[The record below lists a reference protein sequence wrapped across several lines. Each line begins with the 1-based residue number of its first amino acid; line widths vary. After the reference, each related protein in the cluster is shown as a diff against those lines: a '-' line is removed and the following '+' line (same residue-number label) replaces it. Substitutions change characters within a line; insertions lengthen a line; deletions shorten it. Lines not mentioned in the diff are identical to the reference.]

1 MSVRAKELH
10 LVTRVQKNILV
21 AFIQKEKS
29 RQKRDFHLSKT
40 QKFP

>member
-21 AFIQKEKS
+21 ASKEK
-29 RQKRDFHLSKT
+29 KN
-40 QKFP
+40 PA